1 MTIYPEATETSV
13 TGMTFKHEGFNH
25 QADRFS
31 GVTIMA
37 KNVSIATCSVTHA
50 GGHGVAV
57 IRGGSAT
64 ISNSKVSDSGWDGIA
79 VYDKDSQ
86 VNLKGVSCLNN
97 IQNGLDLWN
106 GGSATVSK
114 CNFSKNGFCGV
125 SAMGIGGKMVV
136 HETISSKNGDAGI
149 LVSHGMRATVNAN
162 RCDNNRLSGIVVRS
176 KETVANITNNVTTRN
191 NQAGI
196 LTHLGVQIRKFNNNQ
211 SSNNT
216 TRQIWRNAI
225 IQESAE

>member
-1 MTIYPEATETSV
+1 
-13 TGMTFKHEGFNH
+13 
-25 QADRFS
+25 
-31 GVTIMA
+31 
-37 KNVSIATCSVTHA
+37 
-50 GGHGVAV
+50 
-57 IRGGSAT
+57 
-64 ISNSKVSDSGWDGIA
+64 
-79 VYDKDSQ
+79 
-86 VNLKGVSCLNN
+86 
-97 IQNGLDLWN
+97 
-106 GGSATVSK
+106 
-114 CNFSKNGFCGV
+114 
-125 SAMGIGGKMVV
+125 
-136 HETISSKNGDAGI
+136 
-149 LVSHGMRATVNAN
+149 VSHGMRATVNAN